1 MVYSARYLLK
11 NRFSWTTSPPATAG
25 SALPCYSMS
34 CESCTVSLLLQV
46 LRSLP
51 FLHSVPEHVFEV
63 LLDKGQL
70 LGEQGGNY

>member
-1 MVYSARYLLK
+1 MRQC
-11 NRFSWTTSPPATAG
+11 TPH
-25 SALPCYSMS
+25 
-34 CESCTVSLLLQV
+34 ESCSVSLVLQV

-70 LGEQGGNY
+70 LGKPSQGMAGGNLQEV